1 MNRFMRNTLYQLKR
15 DYGTEL
21 TLYLETATT
30 NLSTGVRTPS
40 SENWFVRRAVI
51 LPSDWKRKFSYALS
65 FVAANKNFTY
75 GGFFDADRRELVI
88 DAEDLPKGLM
98 ITNNHHLVI
107 DTRKYVIA
115 EVSQLEEAAG
125 WIIHAKAVSGES
137 PRQVITAKARDRIT
151 FGEENDGYTE

>member
-1 MNRFMRNTLYQLKR
+1 MNRFIRNTLYQLKR
-15 DYGTEL
+15 DYGTQL

-30 NLSTGVRTPS
+30 NLTTGVRTPS
-40 SENWFVRRAVI
+40 SQNWVIRRAVV

-75 GGFFDADRRELVI
+75 GGFFDADRRELII
-88 DAEDLPKGLM
+88 DSDDLPKNFVL
-98 ITNNHHLVI
+98 TNNHHIVI
-107 DTRKYVIA
+107 DTQKYLIT

-125 WIIHAKAVSGES
+125 WIIHVKAVSGES
-137 PRQVITAKARDRIT
+137 PRQVISVKARDRIT

>member
-1 MNRFMRNTLYQLKR
+1 MNRFIRNTLYQLKR
-15 DYGTEL
+15 DYGKQL

-30 NLSTGVRTPS
+30 NLTTGVRTPTS
-40 SENWFVRRAVI
+40 TNWVVQRAVI

-88 DAEDLPKGLM
+88 DATDLPKGLL
-98 ITNNHHLVI
+98 ITNDYHLTI
-107 DTRKYVIA
+107 DGFKYLIA

-137 PRQVITAKARDRIT
+137 PRQVISVKARDRIT